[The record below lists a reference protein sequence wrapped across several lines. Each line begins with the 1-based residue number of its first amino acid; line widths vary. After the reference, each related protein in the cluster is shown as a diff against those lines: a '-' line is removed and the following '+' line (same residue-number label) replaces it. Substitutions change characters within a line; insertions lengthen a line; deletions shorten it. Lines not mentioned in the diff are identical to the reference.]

1 MKLFLA
7 IFIDLLDFTV
17 GRLLFMTPFA
27 GEIVGAAIG
36 YMIYG
41 PRALYYLWE
50 AVDFTEQI
58 DGFIP
63 TMTLIALAD
72 QRDKSATTQG

>member
-1 MKLFLA
+1 MKLLFA

-27 GEIVGAAIG
+27 GEIVGATIG
-36 YMIYG
+36 YLIYG
-41 PRALYYLWE
+41 PRALLYLAE
-50 AVDFTEQI
+50 SIDVTEQI

-63 TMTLIALAD
+63 TMTLIALGD
-72 QRDKSATTQG
+72 QRDKQAARG

>member
-1 MKLFLA
+1 MKVLLA

-36 YMIYG
+36 YAMYG
-41 PRALYYLWE
+41 PRALLYLAE
-50 AVDFTEQI
+50 SIDPTEQI

-63 TMTLIALAD
+63 TMTLIALGA
-72 QRDKSATTQG
+72 QRDKQAAGG